1 MRNVLLLGH
10 ACAPVRRLR
19 AAPRREGP
27 TGQIEGTLASANVGQ
42 TNPEGATRNHPLMV
56 FTAAYDTDPSLTEV
70 RDACEAEL
78 PGAKV
83 RRHLLWRYSVVW
95 RKPAR

>member
-1 MRNVLLLGH
+1 
-10 ACAPVRRLR
+10 
-19 AAPRREGP
+19 
-27 TGQIEGTLASANVGQ
+27 
-42 TNPEGATRNHPLMV
+42 
-56 FTAAYDTDPSLTEV
+56 V